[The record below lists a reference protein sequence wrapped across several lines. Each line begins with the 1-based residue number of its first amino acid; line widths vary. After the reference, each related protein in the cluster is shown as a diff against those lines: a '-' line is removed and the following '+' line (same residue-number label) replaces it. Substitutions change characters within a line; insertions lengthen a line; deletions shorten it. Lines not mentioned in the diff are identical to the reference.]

1 MTQHNLAAA
10 TVTVGLDVGDR
21 YSHLCLVDSA
31 GDVVEEGRLPTT
43 PVALERRFG
52 HAERMRIVLET
63 GTHSPWISRLLSAC
77 GHEVIVANARRL
89 RLISESDSKND
100 RSDAE
105 ALARIGRLDPA
116 LLAPI
121 HHRGPAAQ
129 SHLAVL
135 RARAVLVRV
144 RTQLVNHVR
153 GAVKS
158 VGGRLPM
165 CSAESLP
172 KRVRD
177 ALPADLSVALAP
189 LLTMIETVTR
199 EVRTYDHR
207 VTALVAEGYP
217 EAAHLQQVPGVG
229 PLTALCY
236 VLTLEDPTRFHHS
249 RSVGAYVGLR
259 SKQHDSSDSAPEL
272 RITKAGDPMLR
283 HLLVCAAQYTLGP
296 FGPESDLRRWGLS
309 LAARGRKNA
318 KKRAVVAVAR
328 KLAVLL
334 HRLWITGAAYEPFRV
349 ATVLATHRSA

>member
-1 MTQHNLAAA
+1 MTQHNRTAA

-21 YSHLCLVDSA
+21 YSHLCLLDA
-31 GDVVEEGRLPTT
+31 GGDVIEEGRLPTT
-43 PVALERRFG
+43 PVALERRF
-52 HAERMRIVLET
+52 AQARRMRIVLEI

-77 GHEVIVANARRL
+77 GHEVIVANARRV
-89 RLISESDSKND
+89 RLIAESNSKND

-121 HHRGPAAQ
+121 RHRGPAAQ
-129 SHLAVL
+129 RDLAVL

-165 CSAESLP
+165 CSAESIP
-172 KRVRD
+172 KRACD
-177 ALPADLSVALAP
+177 TLPADLSPALAP
-189 LLTMIETVTR
+189 VLAMIETVTR
-199 EVRTYDHR
+199 EVRAYDRR
-207 VTALVAEGYP
+207 VTALVADRYP
-217 EAAHLQQVPGVG
+217 EAAHLQHVPSIG

-236 VLTLEDPTRFHHS
+236 VLTVEDPTRFRQS
-249 RSVGAYVGLR
+249 RSMGAYVGLR
-259 SKQHDSSDSAPEL
+259 SKQHASSDSAPEL
-272 RITKAGDPMLR
+272 RITKAGDAMLR
-283 HLLVCAAQYTLGP
+283 QLLVCAAQYTLGP
-296 FGPESDLRRWGLS
+296 FCPDSDLRRWGLS

-334 HRLWITGAAYEPFRV
+334 HRLWITGAAYEPFR
-349 ATVLATHRSA
+349 AKPVLAVS